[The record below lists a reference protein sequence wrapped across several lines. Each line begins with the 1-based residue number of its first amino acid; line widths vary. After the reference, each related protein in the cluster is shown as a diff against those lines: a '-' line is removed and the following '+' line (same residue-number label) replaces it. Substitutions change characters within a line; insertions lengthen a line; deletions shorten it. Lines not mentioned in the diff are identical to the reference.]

1 MAKRVQVVL
10 EDDEYQAIKAAAKA
24 RHITVAEWVLQAVR
38 QHKVNP
44 PKTVEEK
51 LRAIEWAS
59 RLNHPTADI
68 DVMLQEIEAGRNAR
82 GLR

>member
-24 RHITVAEWVLQAVR
+24 RHITVAEWVLQTVR

-44 PKTVEEK
+44 PKTVEDK
-51 LRAIEWAS
+51 LRAIREAS
-59 RLNHPTADI
+59 QHTHPTADI
-68 DVMLQEIEAGRNAR
+68 NVMLEEIAAGRNAR
-82 GLR
+82 DIR